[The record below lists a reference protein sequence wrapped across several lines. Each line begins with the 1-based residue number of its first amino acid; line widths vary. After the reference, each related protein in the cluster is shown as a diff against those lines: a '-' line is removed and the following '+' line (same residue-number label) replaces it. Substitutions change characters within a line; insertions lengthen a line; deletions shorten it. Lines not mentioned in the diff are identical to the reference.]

1 MDKKKQF
8 EELVKEIKGLKT
20 DDMYLN
26 DFFLTWEKSDDEL
39 KAVWDVADALRN
51 LRERNIST
59 KVFDSGLGISL
70 FRENST
76 RTRSS
81 FASACNLLGLEVQDL
96 DEGKSQVAHGET
108 VRETANMI
116 SFMADVIGIRDDMY
130 IGKGNAYMHEVA
142 EAVEAGNKDGV
153 LEQRPTL
160 VNLQCDIDHPTQC
173 MADALHV
180 IHELGGIE
188 NLKGKKL
195 AMTWA
200 YSPSYG
206 KPLSVPQGV
215 IGLFTRL
222 GMDVVLAHPEGYDVM
237 KDVVD
242 VAEKNA
248 KQAGGSFK
256 VTNDMKEAF
265 KDADIVYPKSWAPFA
280 AMEKRTNLYGEG
292 DTEGIKALEKEL
304 LAQNA
309 QHKDWACTE
318 EMMKLTKDGKALYM
332 HCLPADITG
341 VSCDEGEVDASV
353 FDRYRDPLY
362 KEASFKPY
370 VIAAMILLEKFKNPA
385 KVLDELEKRGQDRI
399 MDIEK

>member
-1 MDKKKQF
+1 MDKKQQF

-20 DDMYLN
+20 DKMYLN

-70 FRENST
+70 FRDNST
-76 RTRSS
+76 RTRFS

-142 EAVEAGNKDGV
+142 DSVEAGHKDGV

-180 IHELGGIE
+180 IHEMGGIE

-222 GMDVVLAHPEGYDVM
+222 GMEVVLAHPEGYDVM

-248 KQAGGSFK
+248 KESGGSFK

-341 VSCDEGEVDASV
+341 VSCKEGEVDATV

-370 VIAAMILLEKFKNPA
+370 VIAAMILLEKFKDPA
-385 KVLDELEKRGQDRI
+385 KVLEELQKRGQDRI
-399 MDIEK
+399 FEA